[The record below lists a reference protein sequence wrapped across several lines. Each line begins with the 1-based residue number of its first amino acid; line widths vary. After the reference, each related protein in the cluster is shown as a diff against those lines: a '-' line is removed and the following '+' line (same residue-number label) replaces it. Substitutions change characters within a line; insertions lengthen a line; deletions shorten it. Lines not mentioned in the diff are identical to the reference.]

1 MHLSFQEFLTGITEV
16 SVILKTQDFHRVND
30 LSHLVIWLSIF
41 CQFLEAGIIRLFMK
55 PAVGQSYVIIKNK
68 LVLEKQ
74 IQLKSW
80 EKKEKGELEQDS
92 EFVNQIPYLGKT

>member
-1 MHLSFQEFLTGITEV
+1 
-16 SVILKTQDFHRVND
+16 
-30 LSHLVIWLSIF
+30 
-41 CQFLEAGIIRLFMK
+41 MK